1 MDERIEVVVIGA
13 GIAGLSAAQALRA
26 AGVQVVVL
34 EKSRGFGG
42 RAATRSVEG
51 ARVDHGAQYFTVRG
65 EPFAT
70 QVSAWLAAG
79 VVAPWHGGIHRQ
91 RAGGPAEAPAAEA
104 HPRYI
109 APEGMNAL
117 GKALASGLEVRRE
130 AQVKG
135 VRRGTDGWLLDF
147 ETPLPAVAARAL
159 LITAPVPQALA
170 LLERSELD
178 PEAFERAQRIRY
190 APCFALMA
198 GYADP
203 LGTPPWAALRP
214 EGEERLA
221 FVAHDA
227 SKRPP
232 PHPTTLVLHATPSWT
247 RANFERDP
255 TEVSAAL
262 LDAAGAYWSA
272 APAAAWT
279 RLHRWRYAQPEV
291 TDEAAS
297 LALGPALWLAGD
309 AFGVAAGRIEGAFES
324 GRAAAAA
331 LLQR

>member
-1 MDERIEVVVIGA
+1 MDERIDVVVIGA
-13 GIAGLSAAQALRA
+13 GIAGLSAAQALQD
-26 AGVQVVVL
+26 AGLQVVVV

-42 RAATRSVEG
+42 RAASRSIEG

-65 EPFAT
+65 DPFAA
-70 QVSAWLAAG
+70 QVAAWQGAE
-79 VVAPWHGGIHRQ
+79 VVAPWGGGIYRQ
-91 RAGGPAEAPAAEA
+91 RPGGRAEPPTADA

-117 GKALASGLEVRRE
+117 GKALADGLAVRRE
-130 AQVKG
+130 RQVTR
-135 VRRGTDGWLLDF
+135 VRRSERGWLVGFDPPQANL
-147 ETPLPAVAARAL
+147 EARQL

-170 LLERSELD
+170 LLDRSELD
-178 PEAFERAQRIRY
+178 PVAFERAQRVRY

-198 GYADP
+198 GYADRH
-203 LGTPPWAALRP
+203 GIPPWSALRP

-221 FVAHDA
+221 FLAHDA

-232 PHPTTLVLHATPSWT
+232 PHPTTLVVHATPSWT
-247 RANFERDP
+247 RANYEGEP
-255 TEVSAAL
+255 TEVTAAL
-262 LDAAGAYWSA
+262 LAAAGDYWSA

-291 TDEAAS
+291 SDPDPYAA
-297 LALGPALWLAGD
+297 LAPALWLAGD
-309 AFGVAAGRIEGAFES
+309 AYGGAAGRIEGAFES